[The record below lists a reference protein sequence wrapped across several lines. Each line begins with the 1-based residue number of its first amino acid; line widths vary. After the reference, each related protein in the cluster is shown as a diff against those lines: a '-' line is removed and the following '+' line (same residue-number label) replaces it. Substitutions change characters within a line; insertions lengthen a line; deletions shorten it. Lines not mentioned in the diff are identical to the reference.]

1 MSDKNKAL
9 NELYKLLDNDMYAMT
24 FQSIA
29 QYRTALK
36 CRIIEL
42 IDVKESE
49 ITSNKRII
57 FTEAE
62 FDNYIDGVIL
72 YVRDANFKELKNII
86 KPLLIKL
93 AVRNLKEINSRANNE

>member
-42 IDVKESE
+42 IDVKESGDK
-49 ITSNKRII
+49 N
-57 FTEAE
+57 
-62 FDNYIDGVIL
+62 
-72 YVRDANFKELKNII
+72 ELD
-86 KPLLIKL
+86 
-93 AVRNLKEINSRANNE
+93 